1 MTILLQDI
9 YQVKGRSELPFE
21 EALRERLQTADAPG
35 TLVLAAWLPHGGGEG
50 YEFCALTELADG
62 AELDA
67 YHRWGTAP
75 DGTEWTARLQ
85 DMCYTQSSSLH
96 ELRYGTLG
104 TVRAESEA
112 LGLSDIGR
120 PPLYRLDRLTTPS
133 PAEALAIVGSQFAV
147 SPPATAEPILVPVA
161 CWSPLLSVLDTPEIS
176 VFYRFGE
183 GGFRRASE
191 QDIAA
196 RLWDGE
202 IDLDKVA
209 AARDPRILRS
219 ARAVF
224 APAAP

>member
-1 MTILLQDI
+1 
-9 YQVKGRSELPFE
+9 
-21 EALRERLQTADAPG
+21 
-35 TLVLAAWLPHGGGEG
+35 
-50 YEFCALTELADG
+50 
-62 AELDA
+62 
-67 YHRWGTAP
+67 
-75 DGTEWTARLQ
+75 
-85 DMCYTQSSSLH
+85 
-96 ELRYGTLG
+96 
-104 TVRAESEA
+104 
-112 LGLSDIGR
+112 
-120 PPLYRLDRLTTPS
+120 
-133 PAEALAIVGSQFAV
+133 
-147 SPPATAEPILVPVA
+147 
-161 CWSPLLSVLDTPEIS
+161 VLDTPEIS